1 MLCRAVSR
9 RKGEEKEE
17 EEEEEEVEGVVLGE
31 EGKAVI

>member
-1 MLCRAVSR
+1 MCRAVSR